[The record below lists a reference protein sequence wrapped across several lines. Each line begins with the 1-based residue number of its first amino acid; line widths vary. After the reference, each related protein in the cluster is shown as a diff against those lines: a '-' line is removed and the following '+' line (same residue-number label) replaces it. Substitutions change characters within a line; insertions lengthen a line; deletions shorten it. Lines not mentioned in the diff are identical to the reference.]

1 MTSAR
6 VILCQLGGSYEPI
19 FKKKQFYACFLVRKG
34 SDSEQILVFG
44 VGADTVLLQ
53 ESVMEGATHPDVCW
67 FIYKIFIFL

>member
-1 MTSAR
+1 MPESSSASWEVPTSPY
-6 VILCQLGGSYEPI
+6 L
-19 FKKKQFYACFLVRKG
+19 KKKQFYACFLVRKG

-53 ESVMEGATHPDVCW
+53 GSVTEGATCPDLCW